1 MCQPVALESRC
12 LLNDIRLPR
21 RINKSDNIGI
31 EGAIDRIQDSKLGK
45 RLHGEKKHEAYNQVT
60 DDLE

>member
-1 MCQPVALESRC
+1 M
-12 LLNDIRLPR
+12 LNDIRLPR

-45 RLHGEKKHEAYNQVT
+45 RLHGEKKHESYNQVT